1 MKGKNEMAKINLT
14 VTIESDD
21 ETIEMIEQILEM
33 SGPIARRSH
42 AKKMT
47 DSIMDTLCRVFQ
59 EERRRETK
67 VKMETENN
75 HGLVIRGSGNV
86 IGSGNSM
93 VITSEIK

>member
-1 MKGKNEMAKINLT
+1 MAKINLT

-21 ETIEMIEQILEM
+21 DTIELIEQILEM
-33 SGPIARRSH
+33 SGPIARRAH

-47 DSIMDTLCRVFQ
+47 GSILDTLRKVYQ
-59 EERRRETK
+59 EERRREIK

-75 HGLVIRGSGNV
+75 RGLVIRGSGNV

-93 VITSEIK
+93 VITG